1 MFGYVRA
8 YKPEMTFGDFE
19 IYQGVYCSL
28 CKRLGKRYGPL
39 ARMTLSYDFTFLALF
54 RMAAADKLNKSNLLI
69 LSS

>member
-39 ARMTLSYDFTFLALF
+39 ARMT
-54 RMAAADKLNKSNLLI
+54 KSEAKR
-69 LSS
+69 S